1 MEGMFAIGVGYV
13 AIMLPAILL
22 FTVLNARQKGLEK
35 RLDALVQMARI
46 SGEVVGVDE
55 ISQPLAQVASPRSGQ
70 RWGIILTVAAVGVAI
85 AGMLI
90 GEDGILGFAIAI
102 AMAGLGM
109 GLILAHVWSN
119 RFVETP
125 PKASA

>member
-1 MEGMFAIGVGYV
+1 MEAMFAIGAGYV

-90 GEDGILGFAIAI
+90 GEDGILGFAIA
-102 AMAGLGM
+102 MAGLGM
-109 GLILAHVWSN
+109 GLILAHVWPN
-119 RFVETP
+119 RVVETP
-125 PKASA
+125 LKASA

>member
-1 MEGMFAIGVGYV
+1 MEAMFAIGAGYV

-46 SGEVVGVDE
+46 SGGVVGVDE

-90 GEDGILGFAIAI
+90 GEDGILGFAIA
-102 AMAGLGM
+102 MAGLGM

-119 RFVETP
+119 RVVETP

>member
-55 ISQPLAQVASPRSGQ
+55 ISQPLAQAASPRSAQ

-90 GEDGILGFAIAI
+90 GEDGILGFAIA
-102 AMAGLGM
+102 MAGLGM

-119 RFVETP
+119 RVVETP

>member
-1 MEGMFAIGVGYV
+1 MEAMFAIGAGYV

-35 RLDALVQMARI
+35 RLDALVQMARS

-90 GEDGILGFAIAI
+90 GEDGILGFAIA
-102 AMAGLGM
+102 MAGLGM

-119 RFVETP
+119 RVVETP

>member
-90 GEDGILGFAIAI
+90 GEDGILGFAIA
-102 AMAGLGM
+102 MAGLGM

>member
-55 ISQPLAQVASPRSGQ
+55 ISQPLAQVASPRSAQ

-90 GEDGILGFAIAI
+90 GEDGILGFSI

-109 GLILAHVWSN
+109 GLILAHVWSD
-119 RFVETP
+119 RVVETP

>member
-55 ISQPLAQVASPRSGQ
+55 ISQPLAQVASPLSGQ

-90 GEDGILGFAIAI
+90 GEDGILGFAIA
-102 AMAGLGM
+102 MAGLGM

-119 RFVETP
+119 RVVETP

>member
-55 ISQPLAQVASPRSGQ
+55 ISQPLAQVASLRSGQ

-90 GEDGILGFAIAI
+90 GEDGILGFAIA
-102 AMAGLGM
+102 MAGLGM

-119 RFVETP
+119 RVVETP

>member
-70 RWGIILTVAAVGVAI
+70 RWGIILTVTAAGLAI
-85 AGMLI
+85 AGMLM
-90 GEDGILGFAIAI
+90 GVEGILGFAIAI
-102 AMAGLGM
+102 AGLGI
-109 GLILAHVWSN
+109 GLILAQVWSD
-119 RFVETP
+119 RVVETP
-125 PKASA
+125 PKAAL

>member
-1 MEGMFAIGVGYV
+1 MEGMFAIGAGYV
-13 AIMLPAILL
+13 ALLLPAILL
-22 FTVLNARQKGLEK
+22 FTVLNARHKGLEK

-55 ISQPLAQVASPRSGQ
+55 ISQPLAQAGSRQSRQ
-70 RWGIILTVAAVGVAI
+70 QWGIILTMTAVGIAI

-90 GEDGILGFAIAI
+90 GEEGILGLAI
-102 AMAGLGM
+102 AMAGLGI
-109 GLILAHVWSN
+109 GLILAQVWSN
-119 RFVETP
+119 RVVETL

>member
-1 MEGMFAIGVGYV
+1 MEGMFAIGLGYV
-13 AIMLPAILL
+13 AILLPAILL
-22 FTVLNARQKGLEK
+22 FTVLNARHKGPEK

-46 SGEVVGVDE
+46 SGDVVGVNE

-90 GEDGILGFAIAI
+90 GEDGILSFAI
-102 AMAGLGM
+102 AMAGLGI
-109 GLILAHVWSN
+109 GLILAQVWSD
-119 RFVETP
+119 RVIETP

>member
-1 MEGMFAIGVGYV
+1 MESMFAIGIGYV
-13 AIMLPAILL
+13 AILLPAILL

-90 GEDGILGFAIAI
+90 GEDGIIGFAI

-119 RFVETP
+119 RVVETP

>member
-1 MEGMFAIGVGYV
+1 METMFAIGAGYV

-90 GEDGILGFAIAI
+90 GEDGILGFAIA
-102 AMAGLGM
+102 MAGLGM

>member
-1 MEGMFAIGVGYV
+1 MEGMFAIGAGYV
-13 AIMLPAILL
+13 ALLLPAILL
-22 FTVLNARQKGLEK
+22 FIVLNARHKGLEK

-55 ISQPLAQVASPRSGQ
+55 ISQPLAQAVSRRSGQ
-70 RWGIILTVAAVGVAI
+70 QWGIILTVTAVGIAI

-90 GEDGILGFAIAI
+90 GEQGILSFSI

-109 GLILAHVWSN
+109 GLILAQVWSD
-119 RFVETP
+119 RAVETRS
-125 PKASA
+125 KAAL

>member
-1 MEGMFAIGVGYV
+1 MEAMFAIGAGYV
-13 AIMLPAILL
+13 AMMLPAILL

-55 ISQPLAQVASPRSGQ
+55 ISQPLAQVASPRSRQ
-70 RWGIILTVAAVGVAI
+70 RWGIILTLAAVGVAI

-90 GEDGILGFAIAI
+90 GEDGILGFAIA
-102 AMAGLGM
+102 MAGLGM

-119 RFVETP
+119 RVVETP
-125 PKASA
+125 LKASA

>member
-70 RWGIILTVAAVGVAI
+70 WWGIILTVAAVGVAI

-90 GEDGILGFAIAI
+90 GEDGILDFAL

-109 GLILAHVWSN
+109 GLILAHVWFD
-119 RFVETP
+119 RVVETP

>member
-13 AIMLPAILL
+13 AILLPAILL

-90 GEDGILGFAIAI
+90 GEDGILGFAIA
-102 AMAGLGM
+102 MAGLGM
-109 GLILAHVWSN
+109 GLILAHVWSD
-119 RFVETP
+119 RVVETP

>member
-1 MEGMFAIGVGYV
+1 MESMFAIGIGYV
-13 AIMLPAILL
+13 AILLPAILL

-90 GEDGILGFAIAI
+90 GEDGILGFAIA
-102 AMAGLGM
+102 MAGLGM
-109 GLILAHVWSN
+109 GLILAHVWSH
-119 RFVETP
+119 RVVETP
-125 PKASA
+125 PRASA

>member
-1 MEGMFAIGVGYV
+1 MEAMFAIGAGYV

-90 GEDGILGFAIAI
+90 GEDGILGFAIA
-102 AMAGLGM
+102 MAGLGM
-109 GLILAHVWSN
+109 GLIRAHVWSN
-119 RFVETP
+119 RVVETP
-125 PKASA
+125 TKASA